1 MESEPSFRQLSL
13 VTMKIMGE
21 ERMMGLADA
30 VAAIKPDPEWEQRR
44 RRCLEQVQLVRSR
57 LQVAPNSVTDG
68 EILRCID
75 CLFHDV
81 YSTTPFEED
90 YDQLIEALSFTRR
103 PLGDL
108 EAASLKRAWTN
119 FLEEN
124 GVDLGW
130 PL

>member
-1 MESEPSFRQLSL
+1 MPLE
-13 VTMKIMGE
+13 
-21 ERMMGLADA
+21 DA
-30 VAAIKPDPEWEQRR
+30 LRGIVSDLEAEQRR

-90 YDQLIEALSFTRR
+90 YDQLIEALSVTKR
-103 PLGDL
+103 PWVNL
-108 EAASLKRAWTN
+108 EAAALKRAWTN
-119 FLEEN
+119 FLEDN
-124 GVDLGW
+124 GSYLDW
-130 PL
+130 PLHQGFVQWYRSKEMPLHEIAV